1 MVDGAYYAIQFYNS
15 KYNTTWKATSFLYT
29 PDMAVEKMA
38 LNNSP
43 IIFALRGSPEYF
55 KDEQDNGSIDYT
67 FTP

>member
-1 MVDGAYYAIQFYNS
+1 MLDGAYYAIQFYNS

-38 LNNSP
+38 QYNSP

-55 KDEQDNGSIDYT
+55 KDEQDNGSIDYS